1 MTASQEEMTASQ
13 EEKEPG
19 PRRLGFWEVVG
30 STFAA
35 AIGVQ
40 KKANKERDFQH
51 GRPLPFIIAG
61 IVFTVLFVLAVFAV
75 VQIVLSQST

>member
-1 MTASQEEMTASQ
+1 MTAPQD
-13 EEKEPG
+13 EKAPS

-51 GRPLPFIIAG
+51 GRPLPFIVAG
-61 IVFTVLFVLAVFAV
+61 ILFTVLFVLAVVAV
-75 VQIVLSQST
+75 VQVVLSQSG

>member
-1 MTASQEEMTASQ
+1 
-13 EEKEPG
+13 
-19 PRRLGFWEVVG
+19 VIG

-40 KKANKERDFQH
+40 KKANKERDFSR

-61 IVFTVLFVLAVFAV
+61 LVFTALFVLAVIAV
-75 VQIVLSQST
+75 VQLVLRSAGT